1 MTQRTLTDRQVAALK
16 PGEWAS
22 DPAARG
28 AGRLQA
34 RRLADADGK
43 RQFAWYYRYTDGQ
56 GKRHRQ
62 QVGSGSLDSLSLS
75 EARKQANELKQRY
88 QAGARDLREVLREE
102 RDRERRQREAAA
114 SAALEVAARQVATLG
129 KLLEGYVAQLRHDG
143 KQSARDVETTFK
155 RQVESA
161 WPQLWKKPAADVT
174 TDDLL
179 DVVARVENTGK
190 KREAAKLRSFIR
202 AAYSAAINART
213 STSSPVL
220 RALKITANP
229 ARDLGVI
236 KNNTTAGDR
245 NLSLTELR
253 AYWKRINEKSFIHG
267 PMLRFHL
274 LTGAQRQ
281 AQLGRATESDLDM
294 DAKSFRL
301 LDNKGR
307 RSKPRQHHVPLI
319 PAALEALEAMRTPRA
334 GPYLFTVTN
343 GNSGVTNSTMRDALA
358 VVNTAMKNAEEL
370 QGSTFTAGD
379 LRRTVET
386 QLSTAGVS
394 MEDRAYLQSHGLG
407 GVQAVHYDRYERL
420 KETRAALELLH
431 KLVTAKARGKL

>member
-1 MTQRTLTDRQVAALK
+1 MTQRTLTDRQVKALK

-34 RRLADADGK
+34 RRLAGGDLG
-43 RQFAWYYRYTDGQ
+43 WYYRYTAPDGR
-56 GKRHRQ
+56 RHRQ
-62 QVGSGSLDSLSLS
+62 PLGTGLTLADARREADTL
-75 EARKQANELKQRY
+75 ARKF
-88 QAGARDLREVLREE
+88 QAGARDLREVLKDEQEQERRE
-102 RDRERRQREAAA
+102 RDAATKAAAEAAA
-114 SAALEVAARQVATLG
+114 REIATLG
-129 KLLEGYVAQLRHDG
+129 KLLNAYVAQLRRDG
-143 KQSARDVETTFK
+143 KQSARDVETTLK
-155 RQVESA
+155 RHVETPS
-161 WPQLWKKPAADVT
+161 PKLWAMPAADVT

-179 DVVARVENTGK
+179 DVVARVEQAGK

-202 AAYSAAINART
+202 AAYSAAIDART
-213 STSSPVL
+213 SASSL
-220 RALKITANP
+220 RALRDLKITANP

-236 KNNTTAGDR
+236 KGNTTPGDR
-245 NLSLTELR
+245 NLSIAELR
-253 AYWKRINEKSFIHG
+253 AYWKRINAKGFRYG

-281 AQLGRATESDLDM
+281 AQLGRATESDLDT
-294 DAKSFRL
+294 DAKSMRL

-319 PAALEALEAMRTPRA
+319 PAALEAMEAMRTPRV

-343 GNSGVTNSTMRDALA
+343 GQASATNSTMRDALA
-358 VVNTAMKNAEEL
+358 IVNTAMAKAKEL

-386 QLSTAGVS
+386 QLSAAGVS

-407 GVQAVHYDRYERL
+407 GVQSRHYDRHKRL
-420 KETRAALELLH
+420 KETRVALELLH
-431 KLVTAKARGKL
+431 KLATGKGKA